1 MRAANMTPR
10 QQLRAIP
17 PGELD
22 HALQPIDAFAV
33 LSRIEQLDRAA
44 PGGVSADAT
53 LLARMAVE
61 LHERTFP
68 QRSRRPNFG
77 PGVEA

>member
-1 MRAANMTPR
+1 MTPR
-10 QQLRAIP
+10 QQLKQIP

-22 HALQPIDAFAV
+22 HALQPIDPFAV

-53 LLARMAVE
+53 LLARLAVE
-61 LHERTFP
+61 LHERSFP
-68 QRSRRPNFG
+68 QQRTRKPNFG